1 MKLELP
7 KKQKM
12 PKRMKIIYIVLI
24 CICALAISVAIGTQI
39 LGNDVVDNIFG
50 LNKITKRTEEEEAAL
65 KVNFESLLDNTL
77 LDKGNYTVQKNNQDK
92 EIIYTEYS
100 KQEKKDNHELDVN
113 LPYINIK
120 NEEVNKFNKE
130 IKNTFEGKAE
140 KVSQN
145 TDENILYTVKYK
157 ASIKENILSL
167 IIYSDLK
174 QSSSAQRVIVQTFNY
189 DLSQNKTLTFEDAI
203 NEFKL
208 KKNEVQTKIN
218 TDIQNEE
225 NKSEELIKL
234 GYNVFSRDT
243 KSDIYKVE
251 NISEYFIY
259 NNNIYVIFA
268 YGNDKMTNEKDIVI
282 I

>member
-12 PKRMKIIYIVLI
+12 PKRMKITYIVLI

-268 YGNDKMTNEKDIVI
+268 YGNDKMTSEKDIVI

>member
-12 PKRMKIIYIVLI
+12 PKRMKITYIVLI

-120 NEEVNKFNKE
+120 NEELNKFNKE

-140 KVSQN
+140 EVSQN

-268 YGNDKMTNEKDIVI
+268 YGNDKMTSEKDIVI

>member
-12 PKRMKIIYIVLI
+12 PKRMKITYIVLI

-140 KVSQN
+140 EVSQN

-268 YGNDKMTNEKDIVI
+268 YGNDKMTSEKDIVI